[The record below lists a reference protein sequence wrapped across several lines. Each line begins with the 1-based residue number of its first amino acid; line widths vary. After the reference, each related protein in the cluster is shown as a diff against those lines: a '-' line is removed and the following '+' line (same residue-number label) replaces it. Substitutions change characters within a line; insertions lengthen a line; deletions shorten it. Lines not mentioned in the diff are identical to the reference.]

1 MDDTTYMALPEV
13 AVNNQNSTAKT
24 EVSIDLPLTDD
35 LRYIL
40 GRQSYT
46 CASQATVLRMLGYQ
60 IAESAADE
68 QAATLH
74 WMLVHYMKDPAN
86 WRSNVKEEYES
97 AIERLGRPGS

>member
-86 WRSNVKEEYES
+86 WRSNVKEEYEL

>member
-1 MDDTTYMALPEV
+1 MDDTNYMAIHEV
-13 AVNNQNSTAKT
+13 AVNNQNSSAKT
-24 EVSIDLPLTDD
+24 EPSIDLPLTDD

-40 GRQSYT
+40 GRQSYS
-46 CASQATVLRMLGYQ
+46 CASQATVLRLLGYE

-97 AIERLGRPGS
+97 AIQKLGRPDS

>member
-1 MDDTTYMALPEV
+1 MALPEV

-60 IAESAADE
+60 IAESA
-68 QAATLH
+68 QMSRRQRFTGCLCTT
-74 WMLVHYMKDPAN
+74 
-86 WRSNVKEEYES
+86 
-97 AIERLGRPGS
+97 

>member
-1 MDDTTYMALPEV
+1 MDDTNYIALPEV
-13 AVNNQNSTAKT
+13 AVNNQNSSLKT
-24 EVSIDLPLTDD
+24 EPSIDLPLTED

-97 AIERLGRPGS
+97 AIQRLGRPGS

>member
-1 MDDTTYMALPEV
+1 MDDTNYIALPEV
-13 AVNNQNSTAKT
+13 AVNNQNSSFKT
-24 EVSIDLPLTDD
+24 EPSIDLPLTED

-60 IAESAADE
+60 ISESAADE

-86 WRSNVKEEYES
+86 WRSNVKEEYEL
-97 AIERLGRPGS
+97 AIQRLGRPGS